1 MMVVKERRKPQRH
14 QADGVNSKCR
24 DVPCR
29 DVPCRDVPCRKSDV
43 IPHTV

>member
-1 MMVVKERRKPQRH
+1 MKVVKERRKPQRH

-29 DVPCRDVPCRKSDV
+29 KSDV